1 MTIAFITK
9 YALTTGIYKVEGE
22 VKDDMFKQLRNGS
35 GAFDQYFFGK
45 DWHLTEEGAIAR
57 AEEMRI
63 RKLKSLDAQI
73 KKISLLKFDIK

>member
-1 MTIAFITK
+1 VTIAFITK
-9 YALTTGIYKVEGE
+9 YALTTGIYKAAGE
-22 VKDDMFKQLRNGS
+22 VRDDAFKQLRTGS
-35 GAFDQYFFGK
+35 GNFDQYFHGK
-45 DWHLTEEGAIAR
+45 DWHLTEEEAIAR

>member
-1 MTIAFITK
+1 MTIAFITR

-22 VKDDMFKQLRNGS
+22 VKDDIFMQLRNGR

-45 DWHLTEEGAIAR
+45 DWHLTEEEAIAR